1 MQKEKA
7 LRNQSRELLESER
20 QEQQSFIES
29 QNMIS
34 ILKRKDD
41 SSSSRSLVDP
51 TDPLVKRKKLIDD
64 TDSSVKLA
72 ELNRVC
78 PWVPQFTPECSS
90 VAPIQ
95 KPNQVNLSVYL
106 FGPYFHPLT
115 ARLSM
120 KRPPS
125 PFSGNPL
132 RAKDLLPL
140 QLIREERAD
149 NPSSAS
155 VVRFICPV
163 TRFLFLFSIFDTQP
177 VKK

>member
-1 MQKEKA
+1 
-7 LRNQSRELLESER
+7 
-20 QEQQSFIES
+20 
-29 QNMIS
+29 MIS

-95 KPNQVNLSVYL
+95 KPNQVNLVVYL

-120 KRPPS
+120 KRLPS
-125 PFSGNPL
+125 PFSGHPL

-163 TRFLFLFSIFDTQP
+163 TRFLFYFLYLTHNQSRNNASLVIFIIG
-177 VKK
+177 KGKL